1 MRSLIQQI
9 VQSYKSPKLE
19 GQEKGY
25 VLFSGQEPDTKQA
38 VSIKILP
45 RLLGSDPQ
53 IAKRFQG
60 LAQAIRQLNHPNI
73 AAVRKVGEEAGLPY
87 IVTRA
92 IEKAQPLATK
102 LDQPWAVDAAADV
115 VMQVGQ
121 ALEHAYNKGLVHGS
135 LAPENVVVQND
146 GRVLVTDF
154 GLSEMRDLVGVRLKE
169 AASPYLAPE
178 RAAGGAADARADV
191 YSLAAILYSLLAK
204 RAPLVVKGQVTP
216 PSRFNPDVSPAMDEV
231 VVRALDPDPANRY
244 PDVKAFLAAFGAITL
259 APAMKKAR
267 PTAPAVGEALP
278 AAPAGRCPRCGAEN
292 QSSRFCRKCGSRLS
306 LSASPPPSPP
316 AKSKLDEPIQVTKI
330 DVGRIKVGTGVELHE
345 TVIAQPMPVASG
357 DFGVQFPE
365 PLEMPQVGAGLW
377 PALGDQLLISMPE
390 PPPMPIID
398 WAEIVPPPLE
408 VPTIENTPTAKE
420 GD

>member
-1 MRSLIQQI
+1 MRNLIQQI
-9 VQSYKSPKLE
+9 VQGYKSAKLE
-19 GQEKGY
+19 GQEGGY
-25 VLFSGQEPDTKQA
+25 LLYVGQDPDSKQA

-45 RLLGSDPQ
+45 RFLGKDPQ

-73 AAVRKVGEEAGLPY
+73 AAVRKIGEEAGLPY
-87 IVTRA
+87 VVTRT

-102 LDQPWAVDAAADV
+102 LDQPWAVDVAADV

-154 GLSEMRDLVGVRLKE
+154 GLSELRDLAGVRVKE

-178 RAAGGAADARADV
+178 RAAGGAADAHADV

-204 RAPLVVKGQVTP
+204 RAPMVVKGQVVP
-216 PSRFNPDVSPAMDEV
+216 PGRFNPDVSSAMDEV
-231 VVRALDPDPANRY
+231 VVRALDPDPAKRY
-244 PDVKAFLAAFGAITL
+244 PDVKAFLVAFGAITL
-259 APAMKKAR
+259 APAVKKALSA
-267 PTAPAVGEALP
+267 APAAAEALP
-278 AAPAGRCPRCGAEN
+278 AASAVRCPRCGAEN
-292 QSSRFCRKCGSRLS
+292 QGGRFCRKCGSRLPQP
-306 LSASPPPSPP
+306 ASPPPSPP
-316 AKSKLDEPIQVTKI
+316 AKSRLDEPIQVTKI
-330 DVGRIKVGTGVELHE
+330 EVGRIEIGAGVELHE

-357 DFGVQFPE
+357 ELEVQFPE
-365 PLEMPQVGAGLW
+365 PLEMPQIGATLW
-377 PALGDQLLISMPE
+377 PAPGDQLLISMPE
-390 PPPMPIID
+390 PPPMPTID

-408 VPTIENTPTAKE
+408 VPAIENTAAAEE